1 MIDGQ
6 ANTPTSYVD
15 WGGFISNTRPDKKFQ
30 SYIQFPVDLFWK
42 QDKLL
47 DASDQK
53 FIQVI
58 YSDREW
64 NMIEI
69 TVGADK
75 NGTENSFIWDESYS
89 F

>member
-69 TVGADK
+69 TVGANK